1 MKIYILMEGENIER
15 GLTTMLTQKSFKKE
29 VINQTHHEINLF
41 DSECVHTEERR
52 QGDKMFLTCYYLYF
66 DYESN
71 CIVHYKETSQGAIDD
86 SDDVNEVQSV
96 GYEIIKYYSFR

>member
-1 MKIYILMEGENIER
+1 MLSKHEFEKKMQQLVGYIVC
-15 GLTTMLTQKSFKKE
+15 TD
-29 VINQTHHEINLF
+29 

-52 QGDKMFLTCYYLYF
+52 QGDKMFLNCYYLYF

-96 GYEIIKYYSFR
+96 GCEILKCYKFR

>member
-1 MKIYILMEGENIER
+1 MLSKNEFEKKMQQLVGYIVY
-15 GLTTMLTQKSFKKE
+15 TD
-29 VINQTHHEINLF
+29 

-52 QGDKMFLTCYYLYF
+52 QRDKMFLACYYLYF

-71 CIVHYKETSQGAIDD
+71 CIIYYKETTQGAIDD

-96 GYEIIKYYSFR
+96 GYEILKCYKFR